1 MLRADNLQFRRGQ
14 EVLFEHLDFIVHPGQ
29 RVAIAGRNGVGKSTL
44 FQLILGELEID
55 DGELE
60 VPTQWVVGHME
71 QEAEVTDRPALEYV
85 VDGHQQ
91 LRKVEEALAHT
102 QEPNKLAQL
111 HADFQDLGGYEAHAK
126 AGEILS
132 GLGFSSEDTN
142 KPYREFSGGWRIRL
156 NLAKALMT
164 PCDLLLLDEPTNHLD
179 FQSENILIQALQQYE
194 GTYVVVSHNRHFVS
208 KVANKIWYIEDHEI
222 KEYSGS
228 YDEYVYWKDNQKVEA
243 PKAVEKPAE
252 PKRTKQTSSKP
263 RPQSDKV
270 EKLKKEVSQLEKEI
284 TELESELNSAEEELA
299 KPEVF
304 SNPDELQSKNE
315 AYQKVKSNLD
325 KKNDLWEAKMVEI
338 ESLESNS

>member
-14 EVLFEHLDFIVHPGQ
+14 EVLFEHLNFIVHPGQ

-126 AGEILS
+126 AG
-132 GLGFSSEDTN
+132 
-142 KPYREFSGGWRIRL
+142 
-156 NLAKALMT
+156 
-164 PCDLLLLDEPTNHLD
+164 
-179 FQSENILIQALQQYE
+179 
-194 GTYVVVSHNRHFVS
+194 
-208 KVANKIWYIEDHEI
+208 
-222 KEYSGS
+222 
-228 YDEYVYWKDNQKVEA
+228 
-243 PKAVEKPAE
+243 
-252 PKRTKQTSSKP
+252 
-263 RPQSDKV
+263 
-270 EKLKKEVSQLEKEI
+270 
-284 TELESELNSAEEELA
+284 
-299 KPEVF
+299 
-304 SNPDELQSKNE
+304 
-315 AYQKVKSNLD
+315 
-325 KKNDLWEAKMVEI
+325 
-338 ESLESNS
+338 